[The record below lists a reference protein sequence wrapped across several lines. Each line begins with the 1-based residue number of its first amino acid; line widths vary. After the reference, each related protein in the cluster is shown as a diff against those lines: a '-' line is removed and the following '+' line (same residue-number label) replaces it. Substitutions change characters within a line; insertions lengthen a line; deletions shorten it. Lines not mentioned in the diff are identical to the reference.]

1 MVWWHSV
8 FLDLVRMSLISQ
20 LCQLLGH
27 STTANRIAF
36 LLNEWLWQ
44 STAESWWHWE
54 CPNKPVTAAAALLLI
69 FISSTVIT
77 TVRKEGTCCKIEF
90 QPKLLCHSGNLKI
103 IKVSDKYTKP
113 PHMAMVVL
121 MSHTGAVTGAF
132 GSLLTCS
139 GSKLRNCH
147 HFCRYLGNVTQRKAT
162 ISNMN
167 AFPQIYNWLIE
178 APRLVFVS
186 LDGQQ
191 DLM

>member
-27 STTANRIAF
+27 STPANSIAF
-36 LLNEWLWQ
+36 LLNKWLWQ
-44 STAESWWHWE
+44 SNAESWWHWE

-77 TVRKEGTCCKIEF
+77 AVRKEGTCCKIEF
-90 QPKLLCHSGNLKI
+90 QPKLLRHSGNLKI
-103 IKVSDKYTKP
+103 IKA
-113 PHMAMVVL
+113 PHTAMVVL
-121 MSHTGAVTGAF
+121 MSHTAAVTDAF
-132 GSLLTCS
+132 GFLLTCS

-147 HFCRYLGNVTQRKAT
+147 HFCWYLGNVEQRKAT